1 MPVDSIYKF
10 PVPKLANGTQATTAT
25 DPTSSTIDN
34 IRTKY
39 AEFFGTTGSAGL
51 YGSGLKEVLDVLK
64 TILDGNG
71 NINSA
76 DFSKTMAYLKGSS
89 FYTEAQTMGGKRID
103 ENCREGFLA
112 YRYYLKTIAGI
123 VSNIYSFLEAGRT
136 ALAALDGATD
146 SDKAHVLIIQLEIYE
161 KFIYEAFQSLC
172 TYYQYNAD
180 MKQWEQ
186 VVDFD
191 INKLGSSTDKN
202 FTTQLSD
209 YSSYNTLSD
218 LRATQINCID
228 SKGTSTTEGEPK
240 TSKIKLDVFNSI
252 SLLDR
257 LRYIRYYYKLIF
269 ARTKEGIANLNS
281 ELIALSSVALAKRNE
296 PKKETDEKAS
306 ILTCFNKLK
315 DGEGSE
321 ETIKKLICDAEEV
334 ISDLKPKVEVL
345 EEQIEI
351 NGDLDNNLHYLKDDV
366 QWAVDR
372 AEDITSTAKEIEE
385 SNLLSY
391 ADKFKGYAS
400 NLVWMLNLI
409 GEGIIY
415 NLPARKNEMTFKSL
429 IESMGK
435 DAEKPKKVT
444 DYSVFPE
451 DANTGYPCRPDE
463 KSTEATKDTRSL
475 GALEMFYVGYLI
487 DRDGPINAVASFFE
501 VKVAALR
508 NNLSLLSKK
517 IAALNTYLDFINHG
531 MDLLNQSQSSGG
543 KKRIPDGSILALTYL
558 CGKKMYNLFEA
569 SNGNKYVVIPS
580 AYVQDEYIL
589 VRADESGK
597 RFLMGDCGTEGNC
610 TGNGSCGIVEGGGTY
625 GWLMIAFTKG
635 ASKGEAYWGGDTDGD
650 TTKAAEKGG
659 KVLPRIKD
667 GGDLSTVKSTY
678 FDGLGLCT
686 DLTTKEHHAPSSKGE
701 KYPYYLSGKGDPLEG
716 TFKLPTQLEVNLIIP
731 GSVKRYSTA
740 QDTKIMEG
748 LEENEHTAV
757 IESWTNAFSNKTQY
771 INTAIDTINTDVTVD
786 RSKIDTFDSLT
797 STFRSRAHDAYTNI
811 ASNIR
816 G

>member
-25 DPTSSTIDN
+25 DPTSSTIAN

-39 AEFFGTTGSAGL
+39 AEFFGTTGSSAGL

-71 NINSA
+71 NINSD
-76 DFSKTMAYLKGSS
+76 DFSATMAYLKGSS

-123 VSNIYSFLEAGRT
+123 VSNIYSFLEVGRT
-136 ALAALDGATD
+136 ALAALDGITD

-257 LRYIRYYYKLIF
+257 LRYIRYYYKLILGNIDDMIETLNS
-269 ARTKEGIANLNS
+269 AKGEISDGNYSEGAEKKLSEAVEALKSVKEELSKTKINSSTIKVQFCKAIRSTQGIYNIAKFNYKYKVRAKEVYDRLCTIAGQKPDIINDNLNGL
-281 ELIALSSVALAKRNE
+281 EQR
-296 PKKETDEKAS
+296 
-306 ILTCFNKLK
+306 
-315 DGEGSE
+315 
-321 ETIKKLICDAEEV
+321 V
-334 ISDLKPKVEVL
+334 I
-345 EEQIEI
+345 
-351 NGDLDNNLHYLKDDV
+351 
-366 QWAVDR
+366 
-372 AEDITSTAKEIEE
+372 AEDI
-385 SNLLSY
+385 
-391 ADKFKGYAS
+391 
-400 NLVWMLNLI
+400 LN
-409 GEGIIY
+409 
-415 NLPARKNEMTFKSL
+415 NLP
-429 IESMGK
+429 I
-435 DAEKPKKVT
+435 

-517 IAALNTYLDFINHG
+517 IAALNTYLDFINRG

-543 KKRIPDGSILALTYL
+543 KKRIPDGSIIALTYL

-610 TGNGSCGIVEGGGTY
+610 TGNGSCGIVAGGGTY
-625 GWLMIAFTKG
+625 GWLMIAFTGINTKDVTT
-635 ASKGEAYWGGDTDGD
+635 EYWGGDTDGD
-650 TTKAAEKGG
+650 TTKAAEKNG

-678 FDGLGLCT
+678 FDGLGLYT
-686 DLTTKEHHAPSSKGE
+686 DLTTKNFHVPDGSE
-701 KYPYYLSGKGDPLEG
+701 KYPYYLSGKGDTLEG

-740 QDTKIMEG
+740 QDIKIMEG

>member
-1 MPVDSIYKF
+1 MPIGPIYKF

-25 DPTSSTIDN
+25 DPSTSTIDN

-39 AEFFGTTGSAGL
+39 AEFFGTTGISGL
-51 YGSGLKEVLDVLK
+51 YGNGLKKVLDVLK

-71 NINSA
+71 KINS
-76 DFSKTMAYLKGSS
+76 DNFSKTVEYLNGSS
-89 FYTEAQTMGGKRID
+89 FYTEAQTIGGKRID

-123 VSNIYSFLEAGRT
+123 VSNIYNFLEAGRT
-136 ALAALDGATD
+136 ALAALDGIKD

-161 KFIYEAFQSLC
+161 KFTYEAFQSLC

-180 MKQWEQ
+180 MKQWDQ
-186 VVDFD
+186 KINFD
-191 INKLGSSTDKN
+191 PNKLGSSTDKN
-202 FTTQLSD
+202 FTTQLTV
-209 YSSYNTLSD
+209 SSYNTLSD
-218 LRATQINCID
+218 LRATQINCLD
-228 SKGTSTTEGEPK
+228 SKAGG
-240 TSKIKLDVFNSI
+240 TSKIQLNVFNSI

-269 ARTKEGIANLNS
+269 WAEVNEKLLDSIKLEYMSSTLEMSIIKTWAEQAKSLKQYLNNYNYEVQQAKKYEDLPEMNTERKREINEVTAAVHTYVYGVDEKIGKVTEKGNDFLEKLKNKFTTLYEKAYNAFCKCVAFNTTQNKNLEDKKNKVKELKDAFYYM
-281 ELIALSSVALAKRNE
+281 SVAL
-296 PKKETDEKAS
+296 DEIS
-306 ILTCFNKLK
+306 TLLT
-315 DGEGSE
+315 
-321 ETIKKLICDAEEV
+321 
-334 ISDLKPKVEVL
+334 
-345 EEQIEI
+345 
-351 NGDLDNNLHYLKDDV
+351 DLD
-366 QWAVDR
+366 
-372 AEDITSTAKEIEE
+372 
-385 SNLLSY
+385 
-391 ADKFKGYAS
+391 
-400 NLVWMLNLI
+400 LI
-409 GEGIIY
+409 
-415 NLPARKNEMTFKSL
+415 K
-429 IESMGK
+429 
-435 DAEKPKKVT
+435 T

-517 IAALNTYLDFINHG
+517 ITALNTYLDFINRG
-531 MDLLNQSQSSGG
+531 MDVLNQSQS
-543 KKRIPDGSILALTYL
+543 KKKSRIPDGAVIALTYL
-558 CGKKMYNLFEA
+558 CGQKMYNLFEA

-597 RFLMGDCGTEGNC
+597 RFLMGDCGTEGLC
-610 TGNGSCGIVEGGGTY
+610 TGNGSCGITEGGGTY
-625 GWLMIAFTKG
+625 GWLMKAHTKA
-635 ASKGEAYWGGDTDGD
+635 ASKGGECWEGVTDWD
-650 TTKAAEKGG
+650 TTGG
-659 KVLPRIKD
+659 KKALPRIKD
-667 GGDLSTVKSTY
+667 GGDLSHISGGSGY
-678 FDGLGLCT
+678 FTGLGLCT
-686 DLTTKEHHAPSSKGE
+686 DLTTKENHVLTDGATE
-701 KYPYYLSGKGDPLEG
+701 TYPFYLSGKGDKLEG

-731 GSVKRYSTA
+731 GSVKCYSSANDPKKEDKDGNELTL
-740 QDTKIMEG
+740 D
-748 LEENEHTAV
+748 ENEHTSM

>member
-1 MPVDSIYKF
+1 MPVGPIYKF

-25 DPTSSTIDN
+25 DPSTSTIDN

-39 AEFFGTTGSAGL
+39 AEFFGTTGTTGNNGL
-51 YGSGLKEVLDVLK
+51 YGNGLKKVLDVLK

-71 NINSA
+71 NINS
-76 DFSKTMAYLKGSS
+76 DNFSKTVEYLNGSS
-89 FYTEAQTMGGKRID
+89 FYTEAQTIGGKRID

-123 VSNIYSFLEAGRT
+123 VSNIYNFLEAGRT
-136 ALAALDGATD
+136 ALAALDGIKD

-180 MKQWEQ
+180 MKQWDQ
-186 VVDFD
+186 KINFD
-191 INKLGSSTDKN
+191 PNKLGSSTDKN

-228 SKGTSTTEGEPK
+228 SKAGG
-240 TSKIKLDVFNSI
+240 TSKIQLNVFNSI

-269 ARTKEGIANLNS
+269 ARGNEEINELNS
-281 ELIALSSVALAKRNE
+281 ELNKLSTIASDRRNK
-296 PKKETDEKAS
+296 PLNETNEKAS
-306 ILTCFNKLK
+306 ILTCLK
-315 DGEGSE
+315 NLDTAGKTDEDKIK
-321 ETIKKLICDAEEV
+321 TIEKLICDAKEV
-334 ISDLKPKVEVL
+334 ISDLEPKIEVL
-345 EEQIEI
+345 EEQIKI
-351 NGDLDNNLHYLKDDV
+351 NGDVDNYLHYIKDDV
-366 QWAVDR
+366 SYVVGR
-372 AEDITSTAKEIEE
+372 AKEIENLSKTGDFL
-385 SNLLSY
+385 SNVGI
-391 ADKFKGYAS
+391 FRGYAS
-400 NLVWMLNLI
+400 NLVWRLGLI
-409 GEGIIY
+409 GNKKLWNSSAKKE
-415 NLPARKNEMTFKSL
+415 KSFDSV
-429 IESMGK
+429 IEAMRV
-435 DAEKPKKVT
+435 DAKPKKVT

-517 IAALNTYLDFINHG
+517 ITALNTYLDFINRG
-531 MDLLNQSQSSGG
+531 MDVLNQSQSDGK
-543 KKRIPDGSILALTYL
+543 KKRIPDGAVLALTYL
-558 CGKKMYNLFEA
+558 CGQKMYNLFEA
-569 SNGNKYVVIPS
+569 SNGNKYVVVPS
-580 AYVQDEYIL
+580 VKESGAYIL
-589 VRADESGK
+589 VKADESGK
-597 RFLMGDCGTEGNC
+597 RFLIGDDGSNG
-610 TGNGSCGIVEGGGTY
+610 TGNGSCGVSNTNFD
-625 GWLMIAFTKG
+625 GWYMVATNS
-635 ASKGEAYWGGDTDGD
+635 ASGWNCEIP
-650 TTKAAEKGG
+650 
-659 KVLPRIKD
+659 PRIRD
-667 GGDLSTVKSTY
+667 GGDFSKGLESTQYFEGYGMCAEKTKRGKHTAGDSSTSFY
-678 FDGLGLCT
+678 
-686 DLTTKEHHAPSSKGE
+686 PSST
-701 KYPYYLSGKGDPLEG
+701 GDKLEG

-731 GSVKRYSTA
+731 GSVKCYSTA
-740 QDTKIMEG
+740 NDPKKEDKDGNSLT
-748 LEENEHTAV
+748 LDENEHTSM